1 MGVKAGVLYVV
12 ATPIGNLEDISQRAL
27 KVLASVDQIAAED
40 TRHSQRLLGHYGI
53 STPMVAFHEHN
64 EREMAEALVGSLG
77 AGESIALI
85 SDAGTPLIS
94 DPGFRL
100 TRAAQA
106 AGIAVSP
113 IPGASALTA
122 ALSVAGL
129 PTDRFVFEGFLPSRH
144 SARLARLEALTGET
158 RTLVF
163 YESSHRIHDT
173 LADMGVAFG
182 ENRQG
187 VIARELTKTFEEV
200 HRDRLEALAEWLAA
214 EPNRGKGEFVVL
226 VEGAAVTQTAGEAE
240 GIRILDLLLAELPVK
255 KAAALAAAVTG
266 RRKNEMY
273 ALALA
278 RVRREELGVR
288 SEE

>member
-27 KVLASVDQIAAED
+27 KVLASVDRIAAED

-106 AGIAVSP
+106 AGMPVVAVARGREE
-113 IPGASALTA
+113 PGLEPATWKLATLDDLALTPRGEVIVKG
-122 ALSVAGL
+122 S
-129 PTDRFVFEGFLPSRH
+129 P
-144 SARLARLEALTGET
+144 SAR
-158 RTLVF
+158 
-163 YESSHRIHDT
+163 
-173 LADMGVAFG
+173 
-182 ENRQG
+182 
-187 VIARELTKTFEEV
+187 
-200 HRDRLEALAEWLAA
+200 
-214 EPNRGKGEFVVL
+214 
-226 VEGAAVTQTAGEAE
+226 
-240 GIRILDLLLAELPVK
+240 
-255 KAAALAAAVTG
+255 G
-266 RRKNEMY
+266 RM
-273 ALALA
+273 
-278 RVRREELGVR
+278 
-288 SEE
+288 

>member
-12 ATPIGNLEDISQRAL
+12 ATPIGNLEDISPRAL
-27 KVLASVDQIAAED
+27 KVLASVDRIAAED

-53 STPMVAFHEHN
+53 TKPMVAFHEHN
-64 EREMAEALVGSLG
+64 EREMAQALVGSLA

-85 SDAGTPLIS
+85 ADAGTPLIS

-106 AGIAVSP
+106 AGISVSP

-144 SARLARLEALTGET
+144 SGRVARLEALKGET
-158 RTLVF
+158 RTLAF
-163 YESSHRIHDT
+163 YESSHRIHDM
-173 LADMGVAFG
+173 LADMCVAFG
-182 ENRQG
+182 DGRRA
-187 VIARELTKTFEEV
+187 VIARELTKTFEDV
-200 HRDRLEALAEWLAA
+200 HGDGLRALAEWLAA
-214 EPNRGKGEFVVL
+214 EPNRSKGEFVIL
-226 VEGAAVTQTAGEAE
+226 VEGAPEPQNASEAE

-255 KAAALAAAVTG
+255 KSAALAAALTG

-273 ALALA
+273 ALALE
-278 RVRREELGVR
+278 RVKGKERG
-288 SEE
+288 